1 MDEIVVH
8 PYDWKTATDPETGF
22 TTINCW
28 ALDKNST
35 PHLLRIHEFD
45 AFCYVELPLFL
56 NNSFVSWTQ
65 YRQNIVYE
73 AICNILCEDRPYRY
87 RFEMKEKIYFYKGKN
102 KKYPMFLL
110 CFRSISSMKSCKNKL
125 KKAFKVWGLRG
136 GEKKND
142 EIMIAL
148 RVWETH
154 IPLERKMLTLRN
166 CKYCQWFNI
175 KGVKVQG
182 SDKISTLE
190 HEYVV
195 DWKTLNPIPLD
206 DTVSWI
212 THPGILSFDLETYS
226 DRHNSMPDS
235 LCSKHVIYLVSV
247 VYQKFL
253 KPETRKKEIVL
264 FGDCSD
270 TDLAN
275 VIKVKTEMELID
287 TLQALIL
294 KYNPEII
301 SGYNIFG
308 YDFGFLEN
316 RLKRRMKEWKPLG
329 RLIGDPSTMS
339 TISWSSSAYKN
350 QDFSILEMSGRICID
365 LLPLVKR
372 DYKLPLYKLDYV
384 AKYFLGKGKY
394 DVTPQQMFEI
404 YELQKYLSVNY
415 VYKPE
420 EDLPKSFYKNYKK
433 VNNIE
438 VKDGNE
444 DPELKE
450 KMRNEWQ
457 KTYKTFAL
465 DEMKKVVDY
474 CVVDSDLVV
483 DLFDKINVWIGIV
496 QLSNIM
502 GVVPADIFT
511 RGTGVRMQS
520 QVYDEASRSGIVLD
534 EYDFPK
540 ADIEGGFV
548 FDPAPGIYYNI
559 PVLDFKS
566 LYPSIQISH
575 NLDHTSLLNPQQ
587 MDLVPDEECHVI
599 EWDDELDIEESD
611 SEDENDDEEKEKKP
625 KIKKTVHRKY
635 KFLKEPIGIMP
646 RLLTRLIAERNKV
659 RSKQKSVAKGSLEWT
674 VLEQTQLGIKC
685 STNAYYGACASSFSL
700 LKNPIIAEC
709 ITAKARASTK
719 GMNAV
724 LVSKGYKIVYG
735 DSVTSDTPIL
745 LRLTHSNGEQEIF
758 LRPISRMKEGMQM
771 WAKYDDSGKEYNMN
785 FGNLEVWS
793 DKGFTKIKHVMR
805 HKTQKRIF
813 RITAHTGVVKVTEDH
828 SLLDEKA
835 NEIRPNELHLNDK
848 LLTKSMPEIS
858 DQGIEIPEA
867 WAWGIFYGDG
877 SCGYYDCE
885 SGKKASWAINN
896 LNLDFLNNA
905 KYILE
910 MRYPHLKFN
919 ILDTVESSGVYK
931 LVPSGKGIKKL
942 VLEWRNLFY
951 DPDTKYKKIPDIIWK
966 TSKETRINFYD
977 GYYSADGDKDANGYN
992 RFDNKGQIGAAGL
1005 FLLSRSLGFKVSCN
1019 TRSDKM
1025 DIYRMTCTKNSQRK
1039 HPGIV
1044 KKIEDLGII
1053 DDYVYDLETE
1063 NHHFSAGVGELVV
1076 HNTDS
1081 TMPDVGI
1088 TDPKQAKKIG
1098 HELAK
1103 ELSALYPKPME
1114 IEFECTYATMLC
1126 IKKKMYI
1133 CILLDDDGNAIE
1145 DPDAMKIRGVTL
1157 ARRDNCKFQRDFYK
1171 SIVWK
1176 ILHDHE
1182 KFINVFNF
1190 IVDKCLELLQRQIPW
1205 EELTMIKGLGSNYKS
1220 ASYMMNIFAQEMQK
1234 SGNPLVPGDRITYL
1248 LVKTTDDIKDETK
1261 VGYKMRTPELY
1272 NERAESEN
1280 PEHIDYMYYLDKIIC
1295 NGIQRQLYQ
1304 VGYKKE
1310 LDEIEK
1316 KYIEMDQNRFF
1327 AEVLKKILSL
1337 DYGNPELQKMRI
1349 QGYNH
1354 FLNGLLAKFEG
1365 NKEKVIE
1372 HLLEDESFVKI
1383 AKPIYSYIIKRRKG
1397 RGKRLSS
1404 RIDRE
1409 PITMMVRI
1417 ARAKAEVCKSIR
1429 EYTPKPKII
1438 QNPIQTPIQTPI
1450 QSKKLVLKIMK

>member
-1 MDEIVVH
+1 MDEIIVH
-8 PYDWKTATDPETGF
+8 SYDWKTSTDPETGY

-73 AICNILCEDRPYRY
+73 AICNILGEDRPYRY

-102 KKYPMFLL
+102 KKYPMFLM
-110 CFRSISSMKSCKNKL
+110 CFHSISSMQSCKNKL

-142 EIMIAL
+142 ETMIAL

-182 SDKISTLE
+182 TDKISTLE

-195 DWKTLNPIPLD
+195 DWKTLNPIPLE

-212 THPGILSFDLETYS
+212 TNPGILSFDLETYS
-226 DRHNSMPDS
+226 DRHNAMPDS

-301 SGYNIFG
+301 SGYNIMQ
-308 YDFGFLEN
+308 YDFGYLEN

-329 RLIGDPSTMS
+329 RLIGEPSTMS

-394 DVTPQQMFEI
+394 DVTAQQMFEI
-404 YELQKYLSVNY
+404 YELQKYLSDNY

-444 DPELKE
+444 DAELKE
-450 KMRNEWQ
+450 KMKNEWQ

-548 FDPAPGIYYNI
+548 FDPVPGIYYNI
-559 PVLDFKS
+559 PTFDFKS
-566 LYPSIQISH
+566 LYPNCQIAH
-575 NLDHTSLLNPQQ
+575 NIDHTSMLNPQQ

-599 EWDDELDIEESD
+599 EWDDEIDENESD
-611 SEDENDDEEKEKKP
+611 SEDEMENEEREKKV
-625 KIKKTVHRKY
+625 KKKKTIHRKY
-635 KFLKEPIGIMP
+635 KFVKEPLGIMP
-646 RLLTRLIAERNKV
+646 RLLINLINERNKV
-659 RSKQKSVAKGSLEWT
+659 RGKQKYVAKGSLEWT
-674 VLEQTQLGIKC
+674 VLEQTQLGIKA
-685 STNAYYGACASSFSL
+685 STNAFYGACASSFSKL
-700 LKNPIIAEC
+700 RLPEGAEC
-709 ITAKARASTK
+709 ITAKARESTK
-719 GMNAV
+719 KMNAY
-724 LVSKGYKIVYG
+724 LESKGHRVIYG
-735 DSVTSDTPIL
+735 D
-745 LRLTHSNGEQEIF
+745 
-758 LRPISRMKEGMQM
+758 
-771 WAKYDDSGKEYNMN
+771 
-785 FGNLEVWS
+785 
-793 DKGFTKIKHVMR
+793 
-805 HKTQKRIF
+805 
-813 RITAHTGVVKVTEDH
+813 
-828 SLLDEKA
+828 
-835 NEIRPNELHLNDK
+835 
-848 LLTKSMPEIS
+848 
-858 DQGIEIPEA
+858 
-867 WAWGIFYGDG
+867 
-877 SCGYYDCE
+877 
-885 SGKKASWAINN
+885 
-896 LNLDFLNNA
+896 
-905 KYILE
+905 
-910 MRYPHLKFN
+910 
-919 ILDTVESSGVYK
+919 
-931 LVPSGKGIKKL
+931 
-942 VLEWRNLFY
+942 
-951 DPDTKYKKIPDIIWK
+951 
-966 TSKETRINFYD
+966 
-977 GYYSADGDKDANGYN
+977 
-992 RFDNKGQIGAAGL
+992 
-1005 FLLSRSLGFKVSCN
+1005 
-1019 TRSDKM
+1019 
-1025 DIYRMTCTKNSQRK
+1025 
-1039 HPGIV
+1039 
-1044 KKIEDLGII
+1044 
-1053 DDYVYDLETE
+1053 
-1063 NHHFSAGVGELVV
+1063 
-1076 HNTDS
+1076 TDS

-1088 TDPKQAKKIG
+1088 KDPKDAKRIG
-1098 HELAK
+1098 HALAK

-1133 CILLDDDGNAIE
+1133 CILLDDEGNAIE

-1171 SIVWK
+1171 SVVWK

-1182 KFINVFNF
+1182 KFLNVFNF
-1190 IVDKCLELLQRQIPW
+1190 IVDKCLELLQRKVPW
-1205 EELTMIKGLGSNYKS
+1205 EDLTMIKGLGSNYKS
-1220 ASYMMNIFAQEMQK
+1220 ATYMMNIFAQEMQK

-1248 LVKTTDDIKDETK
+1248 LVKTTDDLKDETK
-1261 VGYKMRTPELY
+1261 TGFKMRTPELY

-1280 PEHIDYMYYLDKIIC
+1280 PEHIDYLYYLEKTIK
-1295 NGIQRQLYQ
+1295 NGVERQLYQ

-1327 AEVLKKILSL
+1327 QELGKKIISL
-1337 DYGNPELQKMRI
+1337 DGNNSEIQKMRI
-1349 QGYNH
+1349 QGYQH
-1354 FLNGLLAKFEG
+1354 LLNTLFAKFEG
-1365 NKEKVIE
+1365 DKGKVIE

-1383 AKPIYSYIIKRRKG
+1383 AKPLYNYIIKRRRG
-1397 RGKRLSS
+1397 RGRRLST

-1417 ARAKAEVCKSIR
+1417 ARAKMEYCKSIR
-1429 EYTPKPKII
+1429 DGDYQLTPIKKPK
-1438 QNPIQTPIQTPI
+1438 
-1450 QSKKLVLKIMK
+1450 KLILKIMK